1 MAGVHPVRRFRP
13 AFGRIYERVPK
24 TFRAKKFR
32 GIRKN
37 PKGIAAF
44 PSESFSCP
52 MALLEG
58 RFLKFFRVSFRCG
71 EGCAEKFFYANPAK
85 FILHK
90 LRRTYHIGNFYEC
103 LQFYAPSEFF
113 PFAFGLTNLRHAEFF
128 CLDKI

>member
-71 EGCAEKFFYANPAK
+71 EG
-85 FILHK
+85 
-90 LRRTYHIGNFYEC
+90 
-103 LQFYAPSEFF
+103 
-113 PFAFGLTNLRHAEFF
+113 
-128 CLDKI
+128 